1 MSKTYLSRWLR
12 GLLYFVIIAW
22 SALPIAFIV
31 VSSITP
37 AQDVFRFPPTLWFT
51 PTLEHYIKLWN
62 QWEGFFPALTNS
74 LIVAVGAT
82 VLAAVVSFLAGY
94 AYSRY
99 SSRMLAASALYLI
112 AIRMLP
118 PIVVSLPLFPL
129 ADYLGLSDTHLVL
142 IILYAVFWVSLFT
155 MIMKTFIDEVPR
167 ELDEAALMDGA
178 TPFQTLFRVIF
189 PLTLQG
195 MVAGGIFV
203 FVYSWNEFL
212 FALIFVNQNAQ
223 TAPLLISQVMGGV
236 DGTEWGVLF
245 AGVTIQFLP
254 IIILVTV
261 LQRYL
266 IAGLTAGSVKG

>member
-1 MSKTYLSRWLR
+1 MAKRYLAYAAR
-12 GLLYFVIIAW
+12 GLIYLVIIAW
-22 SALPIAFIV
+22 SAVPIAFIV

-37 AQDVFRFPPTLWFT
+37 ARDVFRFPPTLLFT
-51 PTLEHYIKLWN
+51 PTFDHYITLWN
-62 QWEGFFPALTNS
+62 QWEGFFPALSNS
-74 LIVAVGAT
+74 LIVASAAT
-82 VLAAVVSFLAGY
+82 VLAAAVSFLAGY
-94 AYSRY
+94 VYSRY
-99 SSRMLAASALYLI
+99 SSRLLAASALYLI
-112 AIRMLP
+112 GIRMLP
-118 PIVVSLPLFPL
+118 PIVVTLPLFPL

-155 MIMKTFIDEVPR
+155 MIMKTFIDEVPY

-178 TPFQTLFRVIF
+178 TRLQMMFRVIL

-203 FVYSWNEFL
+203 FIFSWNEFL

-254 IIILVTV
+254 VVLLVAV

-266 IAGLTAGSVKG
+266 IAGLTAGSIKG